1 MPSVQPT
8 LNFEEQINVA
18 QIMQPL
24 LPMNP
29 TMQFMNPTMQQM
41 NPAMQQMNPAM
52 QTQPTYNLPFYMAA
66 SQVSYNND
74 F

>member
-1 MPSVQPT
+1 MPPVQPT

-18 QIMQPL
+18 QFGQPL

-41 NPAMQQMNPAM
+41 NPAMQ
-52 QTQPTYNLPFYMAA
+52 TQPTYNLPFYMAA
-66 SQVSYNND
+66 SQVCYNND

>member
-8 LNFEEQINVA
+8 LNFKEQTNVA
-18 QIMQPL
+18 QIMQPP

-29 TMQFMNPTMQQM
+29 TMQFMNPT
-41 NPAMQQMNPAM
+41 MQQMNPAM